1 MSSYQQV
8 IKSVSEADSV
18 KDMAV
23 RGLVKGP
30 VLVTLSR
37 PKRSKDQNR
46 LMWPLLRDC
55 SQQIDY
61 HGMKLS
67 EGDWKDLMTVG
78 FEGVQRS
85 APSLDG
91 KGLVFFGIST
101 SDYPKDTFSAF
112 IEFIYAEGTER
123 GVQWSKQSEDNVQEV
138 KA

>member
-1 MSSYQQV
+1 M
-8 IKSVSEADSV
+8 KALAV
-18 KDMAV
+18 K
-23 RGLVKGP
+23 GLSKGP
-30 VLVTLSR
+30 VLITLSR
-37 PKRSKDQNR
+37 PKRTKDQNR

-55 SQQIDY
+55 SKQIDY

-67 EGDWKDLMTVG
+67 ETDWKDLMTVG

-123 GVQWSKQSEDNVQEV
+123 GVKWSKQSEDNVREV